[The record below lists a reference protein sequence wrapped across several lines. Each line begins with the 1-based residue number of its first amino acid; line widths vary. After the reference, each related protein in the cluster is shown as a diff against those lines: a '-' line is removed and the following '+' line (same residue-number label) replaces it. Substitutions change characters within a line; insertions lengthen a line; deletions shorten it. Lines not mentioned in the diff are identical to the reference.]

1 MLNWK
6 RLRLYEDFFYSET
19 ALPDDTR
26 DCLRESG
33 ISTLRFRS
41 VTGEKSLPKGMYVFL
56 QTRFPAD
63 EAFLEE
69 NRADLNSFLL
79 HKKIV
84 ETTDSVFFRTLNE
97 DGQTAYQIWIPVRN
111 KEILS

>member
-1 MLNWK
+1 M
-6 RLRLYEDFFYSET
+6 
-19 ALPDDTR
+19 
-26 DCLRESG
+26 
-33 ISTLRFRS
+33 
-41 VTGEKSLPKGMYVFL
+41 

-63 EAFLEE
+63 ELFLKE

-79 HKKIV
+79 HKKII

-111 KEILS
+111 KEILSED